1 MEAKKI
7 IKKLLISSIIGII
20 LGIITEYALILNIKW
35 LILITQ
41 SFIFWGLI
49 ICMMAF
55 LSKDY
60 IFSIA
65 NPMITITLMNITYYV
80 IRLIKS
86 GHTNTD
92 GLVLFVVMGI
102 AGSIYIGTFIYILKK
117 IVIYHQKE
125 NYHQICYF
133 VFMTVV
139 EILLPATGLK
149 NPLTY
154 ISHNLFY
161 NISYGIISGFFIG
174 ILASKLIQKCA
185 SHFS

>member
-60 IFSIA
+60 IFSIT

-139 EILLPATGLK
+139 GILLPATGLK

-161 NISYGIISGFFIG
+161 NISYGIISGFFYWNISFK
-174 ILASKLIQKCA
+174 INTKMC
-185 SHFS
+185 